1 MEHYLLKLTPP
12 RPSFQAD
19 MNGEERELMGRHVA
33 YWSAQLERGRLAVFG
48 PVADPEGG
56 YGVAVVAA
64 DSEAAVRDLIAR
76 DPVITDGAGFH
87 YDVFAMPGAISTL
100 QSD

>member
-12 RPSFQAD
+12 RSSFQAD
-19 MNGEERELMGRHVA
+19 MSEEERELMGRHVA
-33 YWSAQLERGRLAVFG
+33 YWSVQLERGRLAVFG
-48 PVADPEGG
+48 PVADPDGG
-56 YGVAVVAA
+56 YGVAIAGA
-64 DSEAAVRDLIAR
+64 DSEAEVRDLIAR
-76 DPVITDGAGFH
+76 DPVITDGTGFH